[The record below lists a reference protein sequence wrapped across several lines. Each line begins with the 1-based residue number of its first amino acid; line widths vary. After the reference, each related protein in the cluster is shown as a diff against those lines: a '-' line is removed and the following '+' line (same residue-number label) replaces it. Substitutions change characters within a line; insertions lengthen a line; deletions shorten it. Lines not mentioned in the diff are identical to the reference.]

1 MFPHCIIVVLK
12 YFDLIL
18 SFTIRIYVA
27 VCDIVHA
34 TFTHTNGFKALTAC
48 LRMRIKTQQEA

>member
-18 SFTIRIYVA
+18 SFAIRIYVA
-27 VCDIVHA
+27 VCDIVCA
-34 TFTHTNGFKALTAC
+34 TFTHTNGFKAIAC
-48 LRMRIKTQQEA
+48 YA